1 MNEKLHEIL
10 EVIITTESPEDLW
23 EKFVEYTK
31 HMGVT
36 QIHTWFGDTNEDI
49 TCFSTIPDWWH
60 HYYVEN
66 NAIEYDRL
74 VNHTLIGSG
83 PLLYGCDKD
92 INNPL
97 FCEKARELIQMATSE
112 FNYGSGITMPSFHNN
127 KRIGGINVCF
137 PETVSQLNDVPTDRI
152 LELLLVSCT
161 AHERLYVLTSK
172 NTHAI
177 SLTPRQQECLTWLA
191 CGLNPQQIAEK
202 IGISHHTVKMHIDS
216 AKERLGATTRIQA
229 VAKALTAGLITIP

>member
-1 MNEKLHEIL
+1 MNDKLYEIL
-10 EVIITTESPEDLW
+10 ETIVTSDSHDYLW
-23 EKFVEYTK
+23 EKFVEYAK
-31 HMGVT
+31 HMGVA
-36 QIHTWFGDTNEDI
+36 QLHTWFKNTNSNI
-49 TCFSTIPDWWH
+49 SWFSTVPEWWH
-60 HYYVEN
+60 RNYIET
-66 NAIEYDRL
+66 NAIEYDSII
-74 VNHTLIGSG
+74 NHTLTGNG
-83 PLLYGCDKD
+83 PLLYGCDQD
-92 INNPL
+92 IGNPL
-97 FCEKARELIQMATSE
+97 LCEKAQKLIQISTSE
-112 FNYGSGITMPSFHNN
+112 FNYSSGITMPSFYNN

-152 LELLLVSCT
+152 LELLLVSST

-191 CGLNPQQIAEK
+191 GGLTSHEVADK

-229 VAKALTAGLITIP
+229 VAKALTAGLISIP

>member
-1 MNEKLHEIL
+1 MNDKLHEIL
-10 EVIITTESPEDLW
+10 ETIVTTDSHENLW
-23 EKFVEYTK
+23 EKFVEYAK
-31 HMGVT
+31 HMGAA
-36 QIHTWFGDTNEDI
+36 QLHTWFKSPNDNI
-49 TCFSTIPDWWH
+49 SCFSTVPEWWH
-60 HYYVEN
+60 RYYVEN
-66 NAIEYDRL
+66 NAIEYDYII
-74 VNHTLIGSG
+74 NHILTGNG
-83 PLLYGCDKD
+83 PLLYGCDND
-92 INNPL
+92 IDNPL
-97 FCEKARELIQMATSE
+97 LCKKAQKLIQMTTSE
-112 FNYGSGITMPSFHNN
+112 FNYGSGITMPSFYNN

-152 LELLLVSCT
+152 LELLLVSST

-191 CGLNPQQIAEK
+191 CGLTSQDIADK

-229 VAKALTAGLITIP
+229 VAKALTAGLISIP